1 MQLMIIDCKT
11 HGEVEACVDG
21 NRIAYCPQCRNRAA
35 GAEAPPNGPK
45 VILESTPYT
54 GKPFFWE
61 AYNKAVDG
69 L

>member
-1 MQLMIIDCKT
+1 MQLMIIDCET

-21 NRIAYCPQCRNRAA
+21 NHIAYCPQCRGSAAA
-35 GAEAPPNGPK
+35 GASPDGPK
-45 VILESTPYT
+45 VVMESTPYE
-54 GKPFFWE
+54 GRPYFWE